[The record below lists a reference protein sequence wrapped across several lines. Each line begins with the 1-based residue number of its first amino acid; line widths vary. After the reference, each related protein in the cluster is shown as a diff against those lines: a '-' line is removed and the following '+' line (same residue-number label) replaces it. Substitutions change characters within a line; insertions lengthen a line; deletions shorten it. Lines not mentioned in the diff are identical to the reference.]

1 LVDSVNKN
9 SKTVKNDL
17 IRLWTAVLSFAMK
30 NRYYISTG
38 ALNNFYTLR
47 YTFEE
52 ATSRSV
58 GDGLPPEIG
67 SVTRDYHVRNLSID
81 RAEAIAKAKAI
92 TGHDLSAAFDVLPIG
107 ERRSFDGDWSIFR
120 AGKYAGLS
128 IHEVAEKDRDYL
140 IFMIENGYGGE
151 RYEKTLELAK
161 ALVAHELEAR
171 ADSRSKA
178 ATRAEIRTARAIK
191 LLAASAGILR
201 EFYAPGFAHSIAET
215 LESGSLPIGRGYN
228 ITLDMIAK
236 TYGRRNSKAYEAAME
251 EHGRK
256 FDIVEKLK

>member
-1 LVDSVNKN
+1 
-9 SKTVKNDL
+9 
-17 IRLWTAVLSFAMK
+17 MK

-38 ALNNFYTLR
+38 AKENFYTLR
-47 YTFEE
+47 YKFEE
-52 ATSRSV
+52 ATARSA

-67 SVTRDYHVRNLSID
+67 SVTRDYHVRNLSIN
-81 RAEAIAKAKAI
+81 REEAIKKAHEF
-92 TGHDLSAAFDVLPIG
+92 TGRDLSANFDVLPIG
-107 ERRSFDGDWSIFR
+107 ERRDFDGDWSIFR

-178 ATRAEIRTARAIK
+178 ATRAAIRTARAIK
-191 LLAASAGILR
+191 LLAASAGILK
-201 EFYAPGFAHSIAET
+201 EFYVGGFAHGIAET

-236 TYGRRNSKAYEAAME
+236 TYGRRNSKAYEAAMD

-256 FDIVEKLK
+256 FDIVSKLK